1 MVVSNIF
8 YFHPYLGKWSNLTNI
23 FQLGWNH
30 QLDMLKAM
38 ALSHSFVHARC
49 EYQSVW
55 YYGIIVTAILG
66 ILNGSW
72 LEWFAGE
79 CCWRS
84 FPQKIHKNPISFRKS
99 YNSTCKYILIIYLNI
114 QWYEISNADFLP
126 TFKMFVETLLRLAE
140 WRGTHYLGFLQC
152 IQLNEVRSCFR
163 FGQIFV
169 AHTNLLSNPWVII
182 YMPQPMGQGCENQW
196 LDKWL

>member
-1 MVVSNIF
+1 MF
-8 YFHPYLGKWSNLTNI
+8 KT
-23 FQLGWNH
+23 
-30 QLDMLKAM
+30 M

-66 ILNGSW
+66 ILNGRVF
-72 LEWFAGE
+72 EWFAGE

-99 YNSTCKYILIIYLNI
+99 YNSTCKYIYIYMTIYDNLFFI

-126 TFKMFVETLLRLAE
+126 MFWMFLETLLRLAE
-140 WRGTHYLGFLQC
+140 WQGTHYLGFLQC

-169 AHTNLLSNPWVII
+169 AHTNLLSNPWVICLNLWGRAVKTSDWI
-182 YMPQPMGQGCENQW
+182 N
-196 LDKWL
+196 D